1 MIAILLEAVVP
12 VQMSLLIDDDVLVAA
27 QAQAERQGASI
38 GEVMSAMARKSLRGL
53 ESGERSAAG
62 VLLIPRRPDGG
73 PVTSED
79 VSRLRDEEE

>member
-1 MIAILLEAVVP
+1 MP
-12 VQMSLLIDDDVLVAA
+12 VRMDLLIDDDVLVAA
-27 QAQAERQGASI
+27 RAQAERQGASI

-62 VLLIPRRPDGG
+62 VLLLPRRPDGG

-79 VSRLRDEEE
+79 VYRLLEEDE